1 MQFAMLALAVATQL
15 SPSAQQT
22 VARLEHVLMAPCC
35 YTQTIDEH
43 RSEVAAEMRQEVES
57 MVAAGKSE
65 QQIKDYYVAK
75 YGATILVV
83 PEGRTGAVAY
93 GVPVGLAAVALLLLT
108 AVLRRRML
116 QRGLV
121 GVRTCEAA
129 ADRAQTDD
137 APGQAPEQAPGHA
150 IDPRLERLRHE
161 LD

>member
-93 GVPVGLAAVALLLLT
+93 GVPVGLAAAALLLLT

-116 QRGLV
+116 QRGLA
-121 GVRTCEAA
+121 GAGTCEAA
-129 ADRAQTDD
+129 DMAQTGGAPEH
-137 APGQAPEQAPGHA
+137 APGQAAGQAV
-150 IDPRLERLRHE
+150 DPRLERLRHE